1 MKNDFQHY
9 IDFHRERGGTGKIY
23 KFKFIEY
30 KEGFLKLKGEFPSET
45 LNPSGTVQGGQMNSM
60 LDDITSLLLIYEG
73 KGKIYPNS
81 TNLHSMH
88 HRPLFKGSVTA
99 TATVIKKGRNIATI
113 KGELFNDEG
122 KLAATLLHTAV
133 IMKSDFN
140 M

>member
-30 KEGFLKLKGEFPSET
+30 KEGFLKLVGEFPSET

>member
-113 KGELFNDEG
+113 KGELFNEEG

>member
-23 KFKFIEY
+23 KFKFIEH
-30 KEGFLKLKGEFPSET
+30 KEGFLKLEGEFPSET

-113 KGELFNDEG
+113 KGELFNEEG

>member
-30 KEGFLKLKGEFPSET
+30 KEGFLKLEGEFPSET